1 MGTGARLVVKE
12 EVTAF
17 NGYEQQMLTIQC
29 ATHGGKLGGHF
40 AVSLEGAKTNEIPF
54 DSMASDLK
62 LALKLI
68 VSPGTVQV
76 IHRTVQDG
84 INAFQWT
91 IIFIDCLGNVPLLDV
106 HDHLTCSD

>member
-1 MGTGARLVVKE
+1 
-12 EVTAF
+12 
-17 NGYEQQMLTIQC
+17 MLTIQC
-29 ATHGGKLGGHF
+29 ATHGGILGGYF
-40 AVSLEGAKTNEIPF
+40 ALSLEGARTNEIPF
-54 DSMASDLK
+54 NAMASDLK
-62 LALKLI
+62 LALKSI